1 MLVEVLPCAVVAHG
15 RAGVGVAGGN
25 LHVAK
30 VQAGVDRRNGC
41 RFMVSGSRR

>member
-1 MLVEVLPCAVVAHG
+1 MPVEVLPCAVVAHS
-15 RAGVGVAGGN
+15 RAGVGVAGE
-25 LHVAK
+25 LYVAK